1 MANNIRST
9 SFNRTNDKL
18 SLLLNSKLGGR
29 LFTCAWRILRKFRG
43 LPTVRRIVCFCLVN
57 VLLLST
63 SCYNPAGSSDQPIL
77 VHLDGIS
84 QATLDAI
91 KGDPGSTGLQGPQG
105 DTGSTGATGSQ
116 GPKGDTGSTG
126 ATGSQGPKG
135 DTGDTGPA
143 GAGIVGYGPFSS
155 IPSVGSV
162 PDGSLYYGTDTTSL
176 YQNQLVGGDSLAISH
191 TTQTTTDTK
200 YDNYWS
206 GQTYTTISAN
216 ALNKVSLYIYRVGTC
231 NVTVHLRAT
240 SAGKPTGSDLKSV
253 TVTSANIGTSAAWID
268 FILSSNLSQ
277 TNSTLYSIV
286 VSGGT
291 DGSNCWKWGMSNAA
305 SYSGGDYV
313 YSSDSGSTW
322 EVLSGYDYDFK
333 TYTYSSPTATWL
345 VIK

>member
-1 MANNIRST
+1 
-9 SFNRTNDKL
+9 
-18 SLLLNSKLGGR
+18 
-29 LFTCAWRILRKFRG
+29 
-43 LPTVRRIVCFCLVN
+43 
-57 VLLLST
+57 
-63 SCYNPAGSSDQPIL
+63 
-77 VHLDGIS
+77 
-84 QATLDAI
+84 
-91 KGDPGSTGLQGPQG
+91 
-105 DTGSTGATGSQ
+105 
-116 GPKGDTGSTG
+116 
-126 ATGSQGPKG
+126 
-135 DTGDTGPA
+135 
-143 GAGIVGYGPFSS
+143 
-155 IPSVGSV
+155 VGSV